1 MTFGK
6 ELVQKM
12 NDQNRDSLESDSRIF
27 QDCNDTFYEMS
38 FLPEK
43 NNAVVPDT
51 ENNDKKTVRFK

>member
-1 MTFGK
+1 
-6 ELVQKM
+6 M

-43 NNAVVPDT
+43 NNAVAPDT
-51 ENNDKKTVRFK
+51 ENNDKKTVRFKWL